1 MQKFKQN
8 GLLDNANLWFDANL
22 SPKDIV
28 QPVLC
33 HLLPLINGI
42 VSIYLMDSAQLVDF
56 YDTGNSKEIYERNMK
71 MMETTRILALE
82 YENLIS
88 NKLGPVL
95 NIYVNFTVVVIL
107 KTCTQTKLICIAD
120 GFIKRHVPMGNRD
133 SCSYLEWM

>member
-28 QPVLC
+28 QPVLR

-42 VSIYLMDSAQLVDF
+42 VSIYLLDSAQLIAI
-56 YDTGNSKEIYERNMK
+56 YDAENSKEIYEMNMK
-71 MMETTRILALE
+71 MMEETRILTLE
-82 YENLIS
+82 LENLILIS

-95 NIYVNFTVVVIL
+95 NIYVNFTVVL
-107 KTCTQTKLICIAD
+107 KACTQIQLICIAD
-120 GFIKRHVPMGNRD
+120 GFTKRHVPMGNRG
-133 SCSYLEWM
+133 SCSYIEWM